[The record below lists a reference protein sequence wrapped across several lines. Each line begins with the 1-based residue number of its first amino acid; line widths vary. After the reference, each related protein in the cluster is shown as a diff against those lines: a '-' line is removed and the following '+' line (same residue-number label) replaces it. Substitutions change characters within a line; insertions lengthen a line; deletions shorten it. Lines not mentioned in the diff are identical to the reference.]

1 VPSAKFV
8 AHPHRRP
15 SVVTGASSG
24 IGAAAAATLAAA
36 GHPVVLG
43 ARRVEKCEEV
53 AAGIRAAGGEAHVHR
68 LDLAEAAS
76 VEEFAGAA
84 EVAVGPIDILVS
96 SAGHA
101 APGTALGTSAKD
113 FAHTVEVNLLGA
125 HRLITALAPGM
136 VQRHHGDL
144 VFVSSD
150 IISTPRPLMAAYMA
164 SKWGLEG
171 FVRALQLEL
180 EGTGV
185 RATVLRPGQTLTEM
199 GTDWGPG
206 ETAALLGEWVRFGA
220 ARHSHFLRPP
230 AVAAAVL
237 VAVTT
242 PPGTHL
248 PLIEVQPEGPIVVD
262 EHTPNAPGGTA

>member
-1 VPSAKFV
+1 MPRSKFV
-8 AHPHRRP
+8 AHPERRG

-24 IGAAAAATLAAA
+24 IGAAVAVVLARA
-36 GHPVVLG
+36 GHPVMLG
-43 ARRVEKCEEV
+43 ARRVDRCEGI
-53 AAGIRAAGGEAHVHR
+53 AAGIRATGGEAHVQR

-76 VEEFAGAA
+76 VEEFARAA
-84 EVAVGPIDILVS
+84 ENALGPIDIMVS

-101 APGTALGTSAKD
+101 EPGTALTTSPKD

-125 HRLITALAPGM
+125 HRLVAALAPAM
-136 VQRHHGDL
+136 ATRHHGDL

-150 IISTPRPLMAAYMA
+150 IIRAPRPLMAAYMA

-171 FVRALQLEL
+171 LVRALQLEL

-185 RATVLRPGQTLTEM
+185 RATIIQPGQTLTEM
-199 GTDWGPG
+199 GTNWGPDT
-206 ETAALLGEWVRFGA
+206 TAEVLGEWVRYGA

-230 AVAAAVL
+230 AVAAAVMA
-237 VAVTT
+237 AVTT

-248 PLIEVQPEGPIVVD
+248 PLIEVQPVAPIGPD
-262 EHTPNAPGGTA
+262 PGGTP